1 MLLALLHYMDP
12 YISCSCNQPDDV
24 VSCCSDATVVHRVHH
39 DVVQRDEMV

>member
-1 MLLALLHYMDP
+1 MLVLSLSWIH

-24 VSCCSDATVVHRVHH
+24 VPCCSDATVVHRVHH